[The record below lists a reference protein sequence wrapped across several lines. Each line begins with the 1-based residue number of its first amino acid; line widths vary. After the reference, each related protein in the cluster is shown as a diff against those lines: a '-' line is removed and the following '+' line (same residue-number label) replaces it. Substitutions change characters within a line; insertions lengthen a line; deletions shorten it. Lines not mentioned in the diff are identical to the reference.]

1 MKNMNILVGVLTS
14 KIFEMFSFKI
24 GIQKKAQSNFNTST
38 ILFIKSYFSYLI
50 NVSKNIY

>member
-24 GIQKKAQSNFNTST
+24 GIQKKHKVTL
-38 ILFIKSYFSYLI
+38 ILVLFYLLSLTLVI
-50 NVSKNIY
+50 